1 MRLFPT
7 WLWKAEFAPERRKAV
22 NLAARAK
29 LVDLRKGLPDL
40 GKGESWQS
48 DHSLHR
54 LPEFAPLVL
63 AVTAAADEL
72 FAHLTVV
79 HQGFAMTGCWANVNA
94 PSAKHSGHAHPNN
107 FLSGV
112 YYVQTGE
119 GAATINFHDP
129 RPQTGIVRPPVRE
142 LTADNAD
149 QVVIQIEEGTLLLF
163 PAWLQHSVDENR
175 SAAERIS
182 ISFNIM
188 FSDYAETMSRPAW
201 SPGERPHQR
210 GSTL

>member
-1 MRLFPT
+1 M
-7 WLWKAEFAPERRKAV
+7 AV
-22 NLAARAK
+22 LAK
-29 LVDLRKGLPDL
+29 LSDLRHGLPEL
-40 GKGESWQS
+40 RKGESWQS
-48 DHSLHR
+48 DQSLDR

-63 AVTAAADEL
+63 AITAAADEL
-72 FAHLTVV
+72 FRHLAVV
-79 HQGFAMTGCWANVNA
+79 HHGFEITGCWANIGA
-94 PSAKHSGHAHPNN
+94 PGAKHSAHMHPNN

-129 RPQTGIVRPPVRE
+129 RSQTGIVRPPVRE

-149 QVVIQIEEGTLLLF
+149 QVVIQIREGTLLLF

-182 ISFNIM
+182 IGFNIM
-188 FSDYAETMSRPAW
+188 FSDYAETMSPPAW
-201 SPGERPHQR
+201 SSGERPR
-210 GSTL
+210 DR